1 MVVERGTQGRAQLL
15 RIGLL
20 LRNDIL
26 RSGVTSALRGISTV
40 RSVSHVSTVEAT
52 SDTDIVIVSST
63 GSDWHAVTSIPGRRF
78 KILMIVDSLPLV
90 EFSTMASAPADGF
103 VLKEELTTSILADAL
118 ARIAAGDLPMP
129 ADLARQLFANAG
141 AQDRAPRPVPLT
153 HREQETLEL
162 LAEGLSNKQ
171 IARRLRISD
180 HGAKR
185 LVASVLL
192 KLGSPNRTTAV
203 VRAIKSGLIDCA

>member
-1 MVVERGTQGRAQLL
+1 MVVERQARTQLQ

-20 LRNDIL
+20 LPNDFL
-26 RSGVTSALRGISTV
+26 RSGVTSALRGV
-40 RSVSHVSTVEAT
+40 RAVSSVAPIASAGAIPEVDV
-52 SDTDIVIVSST
+52 VIVSSSGPEWKT
-63 GSDWHAVTSIPGRRF
+63 LTARSRRF
-78 KILMIVDSLPLV
+78 KILMIVESLTQL
-90 EFSTMASAPADGF
+90 EWTTMATAPVDGF
-103 VLKEELTTSILADAL
+103 VLKPELDAGTLADAL
-118 ARIAAGDLPMP
+118 GRMAAGELPMP
-129 ADLARQLFANAG
+129 ADLARQLMTNAG
-141 AQDRAPRPVPLT
+141 APDRAPRPVPLT

-203 VRAIKSGLIDCA
+203 VRAIKSGLIECD

>member
-1 MVVERGTQGRAQLL
+1 MVVERQARTQLQ

-20 LRNDIL
+20 LPNDFL
-26 RSGVTSALRGISTV
+26 RSGVTSALRGVRTV
-40 RSVSHVSTVEAT
+40 SSVAAIPSAGAIPDVDV
-52 SDTDIVIVSST
+52 VIVSSSGPEWKALT
-63 GSDWHAVTSIPGRRF
+63 TRPGRRF
-78 KILMIVDSLPLV
+78 KILMIVESLPQL
-90 EFSTMASAPADGF
+90 EWSTMAAAPVDGF
-103 VLKEELTTSILADAL
+103 VLKTELGTGILADAL
-118 ARIAAGDLPMP
+118 DRMAAGELPLP
-129 ADLARQLFANAG
+129 ADLARQLMTNAG
-141 AQDRAPRPVPLT
+141 APDRAPRPVPLT